1 MAMRSSVD
9 ATVTA
14 IRLFSRCS
22 EVGLMI
28 YSPSIRPTDTPE
40 IGPFHGM
47 SEMVS
52 AMEVPTMAAISG
64 RQSWST
70 LITVQ
75 TTETSLR
82 MSFGNSGRIGRSITR
97 DVKIALSLGRPSLLR
112 KEPGIL
118 PTA

>member
-1 MAMRSSVD
+1 
-9 ATVTA
+9 
-14 IRLFSRCS
+14 
-22 EVGLMI
+22 MI
-28 YSPSIRPTDTPE
+28 YSPSINPTDTPE